1 MRLLLIAFTF
11 AVIGLTGAVVFA
23 ADDGK
28 FNVVNV
34 DITQEADIADAAAVS
49 AILSSLTQDV
59 TACAQVNEPPAECQ
73 CKFKDQLGQLKTAF
87 DDAVKKHPEWQ
98 GKVINYRASGE
109 TEGAS
114 VSFAGVEEQLNV
126 CK

>member
-49 AILSSLTQDV
+49 AILSSLTKDV

-73 CKFKDQLGQLKTAF
+73 CKYKDLLGQLKTAN
-87 DDAVKKHPEWQ
+87 DAALKKHPEWT
-98 GKVINYRASGE
+98 GAVVNYRTAGE

>member
-1 MRLLLIAFTF
+1 MRILLIAFTF
-11 AVIGLTGAVVFA
+11 ILVGLTSAVVFA
-23 ADDGK
+23 ADAK
-28 FNVVNV
+28 NI
-34 DITQEADIADAAAVS
+34 DITDEAAITDAAAVS
-49 AILSSLTQDV
+49 TILTNLTKEV

-87 DDAVKKHPEWQ
+87 DDAVKKHPEWK
-98 GKVINYRASGE
+98 GAVVNYRASGE

-114 VSFAGVEEQLNV
+114 VSFAGVEEQLKV

>member
-11 AVIGLTGAVVFA
+11 ALFGLTSAVVFA
-23 ADDGK
+23 ADVR
-28 FNVVNV
+28 NI
-34 DITQEADIADAAAVS
+34 DITEEAAITDAAAVS
-49 AILSSLTQDV
+49 TILTNMTKEV

-73 CKFKDQLGQLKTAF
+73 CKFKDELGQLKTAF
-87 DDAVKKHPEWQ
+87 DDAVKKHPGWK
-98 GKVINYRASGE
+98 GAVVNYRTAGA

-114 VSFAGVEEQLNV
+114 VSFAGIEEQLIV